1 MENKSLVSG
10 ALILVALCLG
20 LFFVLYLIFEPKEE
34 TVINTTTIHDYDYL
48 IEVSD
53 GDTDSS
59 LNYTLYD
66 QNHVLI
72 GDSLNCKELDSIIID
87 DNL

>member
-1 MENKSLVSG
+1 MKINPLF
-10 ALILVALCLG
+10 ILTGLLLG
-20 LFFVLYLIFEPKEE
+20 LFFVLYLSFEEKEE
-34 TVINTTTIHDYDYL
+34 IKIEKITPHNYDYI

-66 QNHVLI
+66 QNHFLI

>member
-1 MENKSLVSG
+1 MKKIHYITPI
-10 ALILVALCLG
+10 LILLLSLLG
-20 LFFVLYLIFEPKEE
+20 TLYFYPAQSK
-34 TVINTTTIHDYDYL
+34 TKQPVVHDYDYL

-59 LNYTLYD
+59 LNYTLYN
-66 QNHVLI
+66 QEHVMI